1 MRPEDVYELTEVADP
16 RLSPDGSTVAFVVWK
31 VDRDANDYRSAIWAV
46 PLDGSAPP
54 RRVTAGE
61 KQDADPRWSPDGRFL
76 AFTSDRGGKRT
87 KKQLYVMPVGEPGEP
102 RRLTELDEEVE
113 DPATRRV
120 GDGRPQLVVDA
131 GPHRAD
137 GVAPAANS

>member
-1 MRPEDVYELTEVADP
+1 MAGMRPEDVYELTEVADP

-87 KKQLYVMPVGEPGEP
+87 KKQLYVMPVGEPGWVQ
-102 RRLTELDEEVE
+102 ELVKVTKGPAGKLIQENLGGVRFVPLIGEEGWKG
-113 DPATRRV
+113 A
-120 GDGRPQLVVDA
+120 
-131 GPHRAD
+131 
-137 GVAPAANS
+137 